1 MHSFSLEDH
10 PATVQKTNFIIYI
23 SCKILIKAFEKISYN
38 LCKIQEF
45 FDRTSL
51 HNDQI
56 YTGNLFFCTLQ
67 LFSLSTPKPLLSCL
81 PPTSF

>member
-38 LCKIQEF
+38 LCKVQEF

-67 LFSLSTPKPLLSCL
+67 LSSLSTPKPLLSCL